1 MVDIKNNNI
10 LVDEINSVMFDN
22 IEADTYCGLIS
33 GKFEN
38 DNEIKEK
45 LNVVSMPEI
54 FSILKGKVSGYY
66 EGN

>member
-1 MVDIKNNNI
+1 M
-10 LVDEINSVMFDN
+10 VDEINGVMFDN
-22 IEADTYCGLIS
+22 IKADTYCGLIS